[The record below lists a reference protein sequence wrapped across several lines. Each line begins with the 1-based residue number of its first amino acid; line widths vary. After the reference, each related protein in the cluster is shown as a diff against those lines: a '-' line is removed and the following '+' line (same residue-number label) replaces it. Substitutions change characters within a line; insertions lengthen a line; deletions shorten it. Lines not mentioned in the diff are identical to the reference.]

1 VSVYLTL
8 AFITWLVAG
17 ASGASTAETASA
29 MGTAL
34 VQQFRWGAVV
44 SALRGLA
51 GAALLKR
58 VAARD
63 AGGGVLALLVVAA
76 GLAVFAGTGWLGG
89 SGFLAVYLFG
99 LIMANRA
106 PLALAPTLPVLDG
119 YAWLVQAGMFVL
131 LGLLATPSRLLQS
144 LWPALGVAAALMFVA
159 RPLAV
164 WRCLLPFRFSSR
176 ETLFIAWVGLR
187 GAVPIVL
194 AMFPLLAGTPHAVL
208 LFDVAFVVVLSSLLV
223 QGGSIGWVARRL
235 GVALPAPDDERR
247 ARAVFRDFALDPQ
260 VPLADV
266 CAFYGLPEPPHAERP
281 VAVWMT
287 DALKRPPVV
296 GDAISLGPATPAVRE
311 MAQGRITGVG
321 LGLPK

>member
-1 VSVYLTL
+1 MSVYLTL

-106 PLALAPTLPVLDG
+106 PWRWPHIAGAGRLRLAG
-119 YAWLVQAGMFVL
+119 QAGMFVL

-144 LWPALGVAAALMFVA
+144 LWPALG
-159 RPLAV
+159 
-164 WRCLLPFRFSSR
+164 WRQL
-176 ETLFIAWVGLR
+176 
-187 GAVPIVL
+187 
-194 AMFPLLAGTPHAVL
+194 
-208 LFDVAFVVVLSSLLV
+208 
-223 QGGSIGWVARRL
+223 
-235 GVALPAPDDERR
+235 
-247 ARAVFRDFALDPQ
+247 
-260 VPLADV
+260 
-266 CAFYGLPEPPHAERP
+266 
-281 VAVWMT
+281 
-287 DALKRPPVV
+287 
-296 GDAISLGPATPAVRE
+296 
-311 MAQGRITGVG
+311 
-321 LGLPK
+321 

>member
-1 VSVYLTL
+1 MSVYLTL

-29 MGTAL
+29 MGTAF

-164 WRCLLPFRFSSR
+164 
-176 ETLFIAWVGLR
+176 
-187 GAVPIVL
+187 
-194 AMFPLLAGTPHAVL
+194 
-208 LFDVAFVVVLSSLLV
+208 
-223 QGGSIGWVARRL
+223 
-235 GVALPAPDDERR
+235 
-247 ARAVFRDFALDPQ
+247 
-260 VPLADV
+260 
-266 CAFYGLPEPPHAERP
+266 
-281 VAVWMT
+281 
-287 DALKRPPVV
+287 
-296 GDAISLGPATPAVRE
+296 
-311 MAQGRITGVG
+311 
-321 LGLPK
+321 